1 MQALYIDGMDRPDL
15 NRRFGFLLHDVSRLL
30 RKRFDR
36 RAEELGLTRAQW
48 SVIAHLY
55 RQEGVNQATLADWLD
70 IKQITLARLAD
81 RLEAAG
87 WLQRRPHPQDRRA
100 KCLFLTPKAHSRL
113 ERMRALADEV
123 QAEALR
129 GFTSAQHED
138 VIELLLRIKGNLIAA
153 AGEELAGAAGL
164 PLK

>member
-1 MQALYIDGMDRPDL
+1 MDRPEL

-36 RAEELGLTRAQW
+36 RAEEMGLTRAQW

-55 RQEGVNQATLADWLD
+55 RQEGVNQATLADRLD

-87 WLQRRPHPQDRRA
+87 WLRRHPHPEDRRA
-100 KCLFLTPKAHSRL
+100 KCLFLTPKTHSKL
-113 ERMRALADEV
+113 GRMRALADEV

-129 GFTSAQHED
+129 GFSPSQHED
-138 VIELLLRIKGNLIAA
+138 VIELLLRVKGNLIAA
-153 AGEELAGAAGL
+153 AGAEQSDAGAAAL